1 MSRDRMLVER
11 IAVFAHHGVL
21 PEEERMGQ
29 RFMVSLAARLDLA
42 PAGRSDDLARS
53 VNYAELVD
61 LAVRVAT
68 GRRFRLI
75 EALAEAIAAEVLAA
89 FPPIEEITVRIDKPS
104 APVSAITDG
113 IAVEITR
120 GRGE

>member
-21 PEEERMGQ
+21 PEEERIGQ

-120 GRGE
+120 GRGD

>member
-21 PEEERMGQ
+21 PEEERIGQ